1 MELLNSLIYN
11 GRTYSEKDMLGFK
24 EPSEFGLAEN
34 FYGGGVK
41 GIAMTDD
48 DNIYLVY
55 KDNKVIDIMIDNV
68 KIKKEETKKNK
79 KEETKKTEKSDALE
93 DLTKAPEEVKK
104 KTTKA
109 SK

>member
-41 GIAMTDD
+41 GIAMTDN

-68 KIKKEETKKNK
+68 KIKKEETK
-79 KEETKKTEKSDALE
+79 
-93 DLTKAPEEVKK
+93 EVKK